1 MLQVQAAG
9 IGSIMDASRT
19 VIDNGNTQLPLL
31 QRILNR
37 VFRCSHRHLGLPI
50 TLRGES
56 FAACLDCGARVAYDL
71 RSFGGH
77 ADLRKQAGTS
87 ASCHPAMP
95 AHSKATPAKAHSA
108 AAAKTQ
114 TTAPA
119 KARAN
124 KSKKQHQRRADRSQ
138 ADRKGGNVPQSKPRP
153 SWLRVA
159 LGACAS
165 ATLRLRTF

>member
-1 MLQVQAAG
+1 
-9 IGSIMDASRT
+9 MDASRT
-19 VIDNGNTQLPLL
+19 VSDSGKAQLPLL

-71 RSFGGH
+71 QSFGGH

-95 AHSKATPAKAHSA
+95 TQLKAAPAKVPAA
-108 AAAKTQ
+108 AAAKLQ
-114 TTAPA
+114 PTAPA
-119 KARAN
+119 KARGD
-124 KSKKQHQRRADRSQ
+124 KSKKRHQRRADRSQ
-138 ADRKGGNVPQSKPRP
+138 ADQKGGNVPPSKPRP
-153 SWLRVA
+153 SWFRVA

-165 ATLRLRTF
+165 ATLRLRPF

>member
-1 MLQVQAAG
+1 MIQVQAAG

-19 VIDNGNTQLPLL
+19 VSDSGNAQLPLL

-37 VFRCSHRHLGLPI
+37 VFRCPHRHLGLPI

-77 ADLRKQAGTS
+77 AHLRRQGGTS
-87 ASCHPAMP
+87 AGCHPAMP
-95 AHSKATPAKAHSA
+95 AQLKATPAKAPA
-108 AAAKTQ
+108 ATKPQ

-119 KARAN
+119 KGRAD
-124 KSKKQHQRRADRSQ
+124 KSKKRHQRRADRSQ
-138 ADRKGGNVPQSKPRP
+138 ADQKGGKVPPSKPRP
-153 SWLRVA
+153 SWFRIT

-165 ATLRLRTF
+165 ATLRLRPF